1 MAFKLNEKTLEPHNG
16 DYIAFLKEIEK
27 GNAKVS
33 GLTVSV
39 NSDMPGMVT
48 VRRANESDQAPSS
61 PGFIAKNKN
70 AMPALLRLAGSVI
83 ALFGV
88 PVGMFVTFGGLVCA
102 LSQHQ
107 KLERLKRLVEADKS
121 NNE

>member
-48 VRRANESDQAPSS
+48 VRRANESDQASSS

-88 PVGMFVTFGGLVCA
+88 LFINGIQDHIACVDAMVSDIPIRIFGTPRISFGI
-102 LSQHQ
+102 
-107 KLERLKRLVEADKS
+107 
-121 NNE
+121 